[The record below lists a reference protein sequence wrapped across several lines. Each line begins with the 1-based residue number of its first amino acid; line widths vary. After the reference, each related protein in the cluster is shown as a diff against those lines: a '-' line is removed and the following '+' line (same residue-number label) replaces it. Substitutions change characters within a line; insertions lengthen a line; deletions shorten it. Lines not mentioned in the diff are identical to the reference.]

1 MNNFL
6 KLYFWIFGIII
17 DTVKFVSILGSLQ
30 LFFPTTFRILSGNDN
45 EERQKNAKSLLITL
59 FIIYIII
66 IVILLSVYYITK

>member
-17 DTVKFVSILGSLQ
+17 DTLKFVSILGALQ

-45 EERQKNAKSLLITL
+45 EERKKNAKSLLITL
-59 FIIYIII
+59 FVIYIII